1 MLFSLGNQSS
11 EQTLVVRSMAPA
23 KVCFLLPD
31 FPESGLAGNFAFPRL
46 PTSLCLAFSVLNF
59 D

>member
-1 MLFSLGNQSS
+1 MLFSLGNQAS
-11 EQTLVVRSMAPA
+11 EQTLVVRSMTP
-23 KVCFLLPD
+23 CQSMLPD

-46 PTSLCLAFSVLNF
+46 PTSLCPAFSVLNF